1 MLTIKHTPLFIII
14 FVLYNVVVIA
24 GDGNLNSVL
33 FHVPLLSRINWPFTT
48 SDLLL
53 ALSLIALYGELVK
66 ATRSTNASILDH
78 SFSVLVFVAFLVEFL
93 AYGPAGTSTFFLM
106 TLMSFVDV
114 VAGFTVTIATARRDF
129 GHN

>member
-1 MLTIKHTPLFIII
+1 MSIIKHTPLFIFI
-14 FVLYNVVVIA
+14 FILYNVVVIA
-24 GDGNLNSVL
+24 GDGTLTSVL
-33 FHVPLLSRINWPFTT
+33 VRVPLLSRTDWPFTT

-66 ATRSTNASILDH
+66 ATSSSNASILDH
-78 SFSVLVFVAFLVEFL
+78 SFSVLVFVAFLVEFI
-93 AYGPAGTSTFFLM
+93 AYRPAGTSTFFLM

-114 VAGFTVTIATARRDF
+114 VAGFTVTIAASRRDF